1 MDFKMER
8 CHQELPINVRKGKTC
23 KQRWGEKR
31 VADPS
36 FGQGHHKTCLK
47 LRSQQ
52 KKPINPSI
60 QQKENQDS
68 EKKENSNMVC
78 FYPLQPVNN
87 FSSSHMLTSGE
98 NNLCTQYD
106 GYTGL

>member
-8 CHQELPINVRKGKTC
+8 CRQELPINVREEKMG
-23 KQRWGEKR
+23 KQRGGEKTR
-31 VADPS
+31 SGSKLWTGTSQDMLETGAKKKK
-36 FGQGHHKTCLK
+36 KT
-47 LRSQQ
+47 S
-52 KKPINPSI
+52 INSVW
-60 QQKENQDS
+60 QKENQDS

-98 NNLCTQYD
+98 NNLYD